1 MEIIISNSWPALY
14 FVYGL
19 SFFVMGVLALNQQGY
34 RVSNIALIKYIK
46 YLGYFGVVHGISEWM
61 SMILAMQFYPRYEI
75 WIYIFKIFL
84 KAVSSCLLM
93 NFGLNIIDI
102 EGKSKKYIKVLPIF
116 LFVIWTIGFLAASMR
131 FTGNFSWLPVYSIIT
146 RYVIGFP
153 ADILTAIGLYKQGK
167 RIDDVFVGTHLKF
180 NLLAMSFIIYSL
192 LSGLLVN
199 KADFFPANILN
210 KELFFN
216 LFGFPVEVGRTT
228 LAIIISILFTKI
240 IRIIS
245 WEMEEQILRMSMQQ
259 GMEQERAKM
268 GRDLHD
274 CIIQD
279 LFAIG
284 LQVNN
289 YMVDEDDQEKLS
301 QIKNI
306 RDNINGTILKIRDF
320 IGNVST
326 KEIEMNQLKDCLL
339 ELIDSFKV
347 NYFLNV
353 DFDYNVNTISTGYL
367 SSGKLTQVY
376 YIVQEV
382 LSNIVKHANATLA
395 KVEIKSNINLVKIT
409 VADNGK
415 GFNLKE
421 IHNFKGY
428 GLKTIKERVALT
440 DGTLKIESSSKGTRI
455 SISIPWEVY
464 DE

>member
-1 MEIIISNSWPALY
+1 MEIKSLSALY
-14 FVYGL
+14 FIYGL
-19 SFFVMGVLALNQQGY
+19 SFFVMGVLALNQQGN
-34 RVSNIALIKYIK
+34 RVSNIAFIKYIK
-46 YLGYFGVVHGISEWM
+46 YLGYFGIVHGISEWM
-61 SMILAMQFYPRYEI
+61 SMIISIRFYPGYEI

-84 KAVSSCLLM
+84 KAVSSCILM
-93 NFGLNIIDI
+93 YFGLNIIAS
-102 EGKSKKYIKVLPIF
+102 EGKLKKYIRLLPIL
-116 LFVIWTIGFLAASMR
+116 LFVIWTIGFQLTFMKFIS
-131 FTGNFSWLPVYSIIT
+131 NFSWLPVYSVIT
-146 RYVIGFP
+146 RYFIGFP

-167 RIDDVFVGTHLKF
+167 RIDDVFMGIHTKF
-180 NLLAMSFIIYSL
+180 NLLAILFLIYSL
-192 LSGLLVN
+192 LSGLLVS
-199 KADFFPANILN
+199 KTGFFPANIIN

-228 LAIIISILFTKI
+228 LAIGITMLFTKI
-240 IRIIS
+240 IRVIS

-274 CIIQD
+274 CIIQE

-284 LQVNN
+284 LQLNN
-289 YMVDEDDQEKLS
+289 YMVDGDDQEKLS

-326 KEIEMNQLKDCLL
+326 KEIEMSQLKDCLL

-353 DFDYNVNTISTGYL
+353 DFDYNVNILSIGYL
-367 SSGKLTQVY
+367 SSEKLTQVY

-395 KVEIKSNINLVKIT
+395 KVEINSNLSSVKIT

-428 GLKTIKERVALT
+428 GIKTIKERVALA

-455 SISIPWEVY
+455 SIVIPWEV
-464 DE
+464 

>member
-1 MEIIISNSWPALY
+1 MEIKSLSALY
-14 FVYGL
+14 FIYGL
-19 SFFVMGVLALNQQGY
+19 SFFIMGVLALNQQGI

-46 YLGYFGVVHGISEWM
+46 YLGYFGIVHGISEWM
-61 SMILAMQFYPRYEI
+61 SMIISMQFYPEYEI
-75 WIYIFKIFL
+75 WIYIFKVIL
-84 KAVSSCLLM
+84 KAVSSCILM
-93 NFGLNIIDI
+93 YFGLNIIAT
-102 EGKSKKYIKVLPIF
+102 EGKLKKYIKLFPLF
-116 LFVIWTIGFLAASMR
+116 LFVIWAIGFQLTLMR
-131 FTGNFSWLPVYSIIT
+131 YSGNFSWLPVYSVAT
-146 RYVIGFP
+146 RYFIGFP
-153 ADILTAIGLYKQGK
+153 SDILTAIGLYKQGK
-167 RIDDVFVGTHLKF
+167 RIDDVFTGIQTKF
-180 NLLAMSFIIYSL
+180 NLLAIIFLIYSL
-192 LSGLLVN
+192 LSGLLVS

-216 LFGFPVEVGRTT
+216 IFGFPVEVGRTT
-228 LAIIISILFTKI
+228 LAIGITILFTKI
-240 IRIIS
+240 IRVINL
-245 WEMEEQILRMSMQQ
+245 EMEEQILRLSMQQ

-289 YMVDEDDQEKLS
+289 YMVDEEDNDKLS
-301 QIKNI
+301 QIKTI
-306 RDNINGTILKIRDF
+306 RDNINGTILKVRDF

-347 NYFLNV
+347 NYFLNI
-353 DFDYNVNTISTGYL
+353 DFDYNVNIINTGYL
-367 SSGKLTQVY
+367 SSEKLTQLY

-440 DGTLKIESSSKGTRI
+440 DGTLKIVSSSKGTKI